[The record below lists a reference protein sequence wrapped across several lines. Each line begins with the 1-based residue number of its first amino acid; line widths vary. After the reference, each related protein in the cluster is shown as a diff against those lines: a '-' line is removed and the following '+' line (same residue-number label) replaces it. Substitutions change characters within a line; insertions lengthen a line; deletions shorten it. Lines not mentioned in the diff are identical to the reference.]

1 MYSLHKLF
9 QSLLHLA
16 RKCIR
21 GGYGLKS
28 ADSSFQFGEGFSFF
42 LKHCRGISPYVQDK
56 GNPEQRRQGKFNHDC
71 IYWVMDIDDEPR
83 TQRKHK
89 GKSDDDRPETT
100 DKQRTIEPPE
110 RNQQDDDGMNP
121 QERTLP
127 YITPEPVK
135 EQEPPKKEER
145 PPIIF
150 EFPRHSGRLK
160 PKGKGKEQPDRGRG

>member
-1 MYSLHKLF
+1 MTWVFYLLWLLALPFILLAVMYEKI
-9 QSLLHLA
+9 LHL
-16 RKCIR
+16 
-21 GGYGLKS
+21 
-28 ADSSFQFGEGFSFF
+28 
-42 LKHCRGISPYVQDK
+42 V
-56 GNPEQRRQGKFNHDC
+56 
-71 IYWVMDIDDEPR
+71 YWVMDIDDEP
-83 TQRKHK
+83 QRKHK
-89 GKSDDDRPETT
+89 GKSDGIRPRTT
-100 DKQRTIEPPE
+100 DEQRKNEIKPPE

>member
-1 MYSLHKLF
+1 MKWVLYLLWLLALPFILLAVMYEKI
-9 QSLLHLA
+9 LHL
-16 RKCIR
+16 
-21 GGYGLKS
+21 
-28 ADSSFQFGEGFSFF
+28 
-42 LKHCRGISPYVQDK
+42 V
-56 GNPEQRRQGKFNHDC
+56 
-71 IYWVMDIDDEPR
+71 YWVMDIDDEPR

-121 QERTLP
+121 QERTIP

-135 EQEPPKKEER
+135 EQEPPKKEEK

-150 EFPRHSGRLK
+150 EFPKRDGRLK

>member
-1 MYSLHKLF
+1 MTWVFYLLWLLALPFILLAVMYEKI
-9 QSLLHLA
+9 LHL
-16 RKCIR
+16 
-21 GGYGLKS
+21 
-28 ADSSFQFGEGFSFF
+28 
-42 LKHCRGISPYVQDK
+42 V
-56 GNPEQRRQGKFNHDC
+56 
-71 IYWVMDIDDEPR
+71 YWVMDIDDEPR
-83 TQRKHK
+83 TQRNHK
-89 GKSDDDRPETT
+89 GKTDDDRPETT
-100 DKQRTIEPPE
+100 DEQGKNEIKPPE

>member
-1 MYSLHKLF
+1 MTWVFYLLWLLALPFILLAVMYEKILH
-9 QSLLHLA
+9 
-16 RKCIR
+16 I
-21 GGYGLKS
+21 
-28 ADSSFQFGEGFSFF
+28 
-42 LKHCRGISPYVQDK
+42 V
-56 GNPEQRRQGKFNHDC
+56 
-71 IYWVMDIDDEPR
+71 YWVMDIDDEPR
-83 TQRKHK
+83 TQRNHK
-89 GKSDDDRPETT
+89 GKTDDDRPETT
-100 DKQRTIEPPE
+100 EKQRKIEPPE

-150 EFPRHSGRLK
+150 EFPKRGGRLK

>member
-1 MYSLHKLF
+1 MTWVFYLLWLLALPFILLAVMYEKI
-9 QSLLHLA
+9 LHL
-16 RKCIR
+16 
-21 GGYGLKS
+21 
-28 ADSSFQFGEGFSFF
+28 
-42 LKHCRGISPYVQDK
+42 V
-56 GNPEQRRQGKFNHDC
+56 
-71 IYWVMDIDDEPR
+71 YWVMDIDDEPR
-83 TQRKHK
+83 TQRNHK
-89 GKSDDDRPETT
+89 GKTDDDRPETT
-100 DKQRTIEPPE
+100 DEQGIILNPE
-110 RNQQDDDGMNP
+110 EHPATDDGMNP

>member
-1 MYSLHKLF
+1 MTWVFYLLWLLALPFILLAVMYEKI
-9 QSLLHLA
+9 LHL
-16 RKCIR
+16 
-21 GGYGLKS
+21 
-28 ADSSFQFGEGFSFF
+28 
-42 LKHCRGISPYVQDK
+42 V
-56 GNPEQRRQGKFNHDC
+56 
-71 IYWVMDIDDEPR
+71 YWVIDIDDEPR
-83 TQRKHK
+83 TQRNRK

-100 DKQRTIEPPE
+100 EKQRKIEPPE

-150 EFPRHSGRLK
+150 EFPKRGGRLK
-160 PKGKGKEQPDRGRG
+160 PKGKGKEQPDRGRE